1 MRLVHNV
8 KLMDNKDNEA
18 LVNDKIF
25 DDIEDLFQ
33 IYSLDNDVVYACNVR
48 NDGFDIE
55 EDVIKHLT
63 CIHKE
68 VLQHIHKE

>member
-25 DDIEDLFQ
+25 DDIEDLFK

-63 CIHKE
+63 CIHNIYTKN
-68 VLQHIHKE
+68 